1 MKLLGEW
8 IGSIVAL
15 MPGELRMNIVDY
27 GSSRQGGE
35 VNSYSELV
43 LIVGKLKVGRLEAGS
58 MHVVWYKYE

>member
-1 MKLLGEW
+1 M
-8 IGSIVAL
+8 
-15 MPGELRMNIVDY
+15 DY